1 MESAAHRDTH
11 ILILGSG
18 FAAVEVVKK
27 LQKEFHNKKNIRISV
42 VSKDNFILF
51 TPMLSEVASG
61 MIETRHV
68 VTPVRTFCKKAEF
81 HEGSVK
87 SIDLANKKVKMT
99 YTIGRQ
105 LRPTEEREHTF
116 EYDYLVIALGNEN
129 NFFNNK
135 EIERNSFT
143 MKSIVDAILLRNHMI
158 NLLEQASSED
168 NKELVKALLTFV
180 VVGGGFNGVE
190 TVGAIND
197 FLREAIK
204 RDYKSIYMTQLRVI
218 LIHGSDR
225 LLEQVDEELGKFALE
240 KLKESGVEFIM
251 KSLVTGVT
259 ANVVKTD
266 NNTII
271 PSYTVIWT
279 AGVTPTKLIAE
290 LPCEH
295 DRGHRII
302 TNSYLEVP
310 GYNGVYALGDCASI
324 TDPHTGRPYPA
335 TAQSAV
341 EQGKVA
347 AKNILLVIKEK
358 ENKKLKFNYKTRGMM
373 AEIGKR
379 TGVAILYGR
388 IKLHGFVAWWLWRM
402 YYLSILPTVKKKL
415 TVMVD
420 WTIDFLFKPDV
431 SMIKRTDLTINTD
444 EEPTVSKEPQ
454 IRSLDSI

>member
-1 MESAAHRDTH
+1 MESAAHKDTH

-27 LQKEFHNKKNIRISV
+27 LQKEFHNNKNIRISLA
-42 VSKDNFILF
+42 SKDNFILF
-51 TPMLSEVASG
+51 TPMLPEVASG
-61 MIETRHV
+61 MIEVPHV

-81 HEGSVK
+81 HEGSVE

-105 LRPTEEREHTF
+105 SRSTEGREHTF

-129 NFFNNK
+129 NFFNNTGVQK
-135 EIERNSFT
+135 NSFT

-158 NLLEQASSED
+158 NLLEQANSEAKKD
-168 NKELVKALLTFV
+168 NKELLKALLTFV

-197 FLREAIK
+197 FLRESIK
-204 RDYKSIYMTQLRVI
+204 DYYKNIYMTQLRVI
-218 LIHGSDR
+218 LIEGSDR
-225 LLEQVDEELGKFALE
+225 LLEQVDEELGRFALE

-251 KSLVTGVT
+251 KSLVTELT
-259 ANVVKTD
+259 ANAVKTN

-279 AGVTPTKLIAE
+279 AGVTPSKLIAE

-302 TNSYLEVP
+302 ANSYLEVP
-310 GYNGVYALGDCASI
+310 GYNGVYAIGDCASI

-335 TAQSAV
+335 TAQSAL

-347 AKNILLVIKEK
+347 AKNIVLAIKEK
-358 ENKKLKFNYKTRGMM
+358 ENKKLKFDYKTRGMM

-402 YYLSILPTVKKKL
+402 YYLSSLPTVSKKL
-415 TVMVD
+415 KVMSD

-431 SMIKRTDLTINTD
+431 AMIKRTDLTTSD
-444 EEPTVSKEPQ
+444 LEEETT
-454 IRSLDSI
+454 DSISNK

>member
-1 MESAAHRDTH
+1 
-11 ILILGSG
+11 
-18 FAAVEVVKK
+18 
-27 LQKEFHNKKNIRISV
+27 
-42 VSKDNFILF
+42 
-51 TPMLSEVASG
+51 
-61 MIETRHV
+61 
-68 VTPVRTFCKKAEF
+68 
-81 HEGSVK
+81 
-87 SIDLANKKVKMT
+87 MT

-105 LRPTEEREHTF
+105 LRPTEEREHIF

-129 NFFNNK
+129 NFFKNTG
-135 EIERNSFT
+135 IQRNSFT
-143 MKSIVDAILLRNHMI
+143 MKSIEDAIILRNHMI

-168 NKELVKALLTFV
+168 NNELVKALLTFV

-225 LLEQVDEELGKFALE
+225 LLEQVDEKLGSFALE

-279 AGVTPTKLIAE
+279 AGVTPSKLIAE

-302 TNSYLEVP
+302 ANSYLEVP

-347 AKNILLVIKEK
+347 AKNILLAIKGK
-358 ENKKLKFNYKTRGMM
+358 ENKKLKFDYKTRGMM

-388 IKLHGFVAWWLWRM
+388 IKLHGFVAWWLWRT
-402 YYLSILPTVKKKL
+402 YYLSSLPTVNKKL
-415 TVMVD
+415 KVMVD

-431 SMIKRTDLTINTD
+431 AMIKRTDLTTSYIEEETTD
-444 EEPTVSKEPQ
+444 NIANK
-454 IRSLDSI
+454 